1 MTSSSAQDG
10 RRPDGLVRGARA
22 RVLRVEQDF
31 RRSGAKPA
39 SSVGLERKGRDA
51 LLEVRG

>member
-10 RRPDGLVRGARA
+10 RLPAAFVGARA
-22 RVLRVEQDF
+22 RVLRIE
-31 RRSGAKPA
+31 RGCGRCGAQPV

-51 LLEVRG
+51 LLEVRS